1 MINPTGSIFSQ
12 KRHNLDAST
21 TGAEYTLGNRHQSRC
36 DCLLPIQPE
45 QELPGMTSTEKWMH
59 PTRAEPPAQRNLRCD
74 ATNSLENCPEKRLG
88 SSIRYMALNFSTI
101 DINIFSTNTP
111 SNGST
116 FPFQSHAAACPTEP
130 PRRQPIQGVQLKSL
144 LKNLPPHPISSP
156 KPTASPCQNPTR
168 AKRRYSHLK
177 SILLSPLTTPPRS
190 TDCLDHGCLA

>member
-116 FPFQSHAAACPTEP
+116 FPFQSHAAACPTDRLGDSLYKASNSNHCSQTFRRTQSAHP
-130 PRRQPIQGVQLKSL
+130 NRQPV
-144 LKNLPPHPISSP
+144 P
-156 KPTASPCQNPTR
+156 
-168 AKRRYSHLK
+168 AKT
-177 SILLSPLTTPPRS
+177 PLEPNEDTLTSKAFYYRP
-190 TDCLDHGCLA
+190 